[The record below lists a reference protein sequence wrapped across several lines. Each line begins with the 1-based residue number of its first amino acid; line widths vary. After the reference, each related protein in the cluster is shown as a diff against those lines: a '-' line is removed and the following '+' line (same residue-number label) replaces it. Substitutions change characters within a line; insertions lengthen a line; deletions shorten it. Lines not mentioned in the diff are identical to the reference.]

1 MNPRKPMSPITRF
14 TILVAVAFSVVL
26 SQAQTKIAIIDLR
39 SVFDKYYKTKEA
51 DAKLKERGQD
61 ILKVRQ
67 GMADDYKKT
76 QEEYNKLMEG
86 AKDPSI
92 SNEERD
98 KRKRTAEAKLEEIR
112 EIEVNVRKYD
122 TQAQEQ
128 FAQQNMRM
136 REKILQEIKE
146 IVESKAKTEGYS
158 MVLDTAAETAN
169 RTPVIMYNNGQYDIT
184 NDVLKKLNEN
194 APPPTAT
201 KAEEAPAEKKATE
214 GDKPAKPAPKK

>member
-1 MNPRKPMSPITRF
+1 MNSRNTLSSLTRL
-14 TILVAVAFSVVL
+14 TALAAVAFSL
-26 SQAQTKIAIIDLR
+26 IAGQAQTKIAIIDLR

-67 GMADDYKKT
+67 GMADDFKKT

-98 KRKRTAEAKLEEIR
+98 KRKRSAEAKLDEIR
-112 EIEVNVRKYD
+112 EIETNVRKYD
-122 TQAQEQ
+122 QQAQEQ

-146 IVESKAKTEGYS
+146 VVDAKAKAEGYS
-158 MVLDTAAETAN
+158 IVLDTAAETAN
-169 RTPVIMYNNGQYDIT
+169 RTPVLIYNNGQYDIT

-194 APPPTAT
+194 APPPSAVTA
-201 KAEEAPAEKKATE
+201 KPEESK
-214 GDKPAKPAPKK
+214 DKDKDKAKPADKK

>member
-158 MVLDTAAETAN
+158 MVLDTIFIYT
-169 RTPVIMYNNGQYDIT
+169 
-184 NDVLKKLNEN
+184 
-194 APPPTAT
+194 
-201 KAEEAPAEKKATE
+201 
-214 GDKPAKPAPKK
+214 